1 MITMNNKFINK
12 IDATGTNIK
21 DLLKDQKFFID
32 YFQREYRW
40 KGRHIK
46 LLVEDLTTTFLKSYK
61 PTDKRTAVANYQT
74 YFLGPV
80 VFSVNQD
87 DGKKSIID
95 GQQRITSISLLL
107 IHLNHLQS
115 KNNHQVSISELIF
128 SEKYGEKSFN
138 MTDELREP
146 CLKALFE
153 DGVYDIHDNDD
164 ETVINM
170 VDRYDDI
177 VQSFPEELNK
187 EALPYFIDWFV
198 ENVVIVEITAYSDE
212 NAYTIFETMNDRG
225 LNLTPSEMLK
235 GFILSRIT
243 NSAQRT
249 KINDVWKTQIQKLHE
264 YDENADQTFFQAW
277 FRSKYAVSIR
287 PGKVGSE
294 NQDFELIG
302 SRFHNWFKE
311 NHKKIFKLKTSDDFY
326 NFFISKFPFFVKWY
340 TNIWDAKIE
349 YEHQIPHLHYIYYWG
364 IAESLEDPLLLSS
377 INFEDDDDIIRKKLD
392 FTARFIETFT
402 VRRSIN
408 YRKFG
413 QTSIKYTMFNV
424 IKQIRD
430 NNFVKLGKNLTQEIN
445 KIEQKWAGVW
455 DFGLHGQ
462 NRKFVK
468 HLLSRISGYI
478 DELVG
483 KKNNNYVSYQHRKGK
498 QFEIE
503 HIWGDKFEEHRDEFD
518 QEGEFQNWR
527 NSVGALILLPNGTNQ
542 SFNSDKYEDKLDH
555 YLKENTYAQTL
566 HPSYYEKNP
575 NFLKSQSI
583 SELNFKAHP
592 NFKKIDIGERRK
604 LVERICEQLWSTNY
618 FNTDE

>member
-1 MITMNNKFINK
+1 MNNKFINK

-483 KKNNNYVSYQHRKGK
+483 KKNNNYVSYQQKGNSLK
-498 QFEIE
+498 LNIFGVINLKNIE
-503 HIWGDKFEEHRDEFD
+503 M
-518 QEGEFQNWR
+518 N
-527 NSVGALILLPNGTNQ
+527 LI
-542 SFNSDKYEDKLDH
+542 KKV
-555 YLKENTYAQTL
+555 
-566 HPSYYEKNP
+566 
-575 NFLKSQSI
+575 
-583 SELNFKAHP
+583 NFK
-592 NFKKIDIGERRK
+592 IGGIPLEH
-604 LVERICEQLWSTNY
+604 
-618 FNTDE
+618 